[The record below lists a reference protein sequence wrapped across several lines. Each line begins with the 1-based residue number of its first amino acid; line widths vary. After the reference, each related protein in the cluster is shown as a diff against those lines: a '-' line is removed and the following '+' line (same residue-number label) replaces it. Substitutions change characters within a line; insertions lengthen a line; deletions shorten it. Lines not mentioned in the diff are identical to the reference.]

1 MLRELHISNL
11 AVISDVRIELS
22 PGLNCFTGATGA
34 GKSLVIGAVEVLL
47 GLRSPAEM
55 LRPGSDEGRVSGVF
69 EVASRDMLE
78 RIQAITD
85 VAVTDDGGELLLTRR
100 LYASGRSSV
109 SLNGNPITLG
119 MLKLVAEQLVD
130 VHGQHDHQYLLKPAN
145 QLDVVDQFGGL
156 EKLREQYH
164 TVYAKVVE
172 AKARIAELASNR
184 ALRKQQLDLYSFQ
197 AAEID
202 NAELDAAEYADLES
216 RSGVLQNL
224 EKLRREAGGVHTAV
238 YEADESVLEQLKAA
252 STTLAALADHD
263 PALKS
268 VAQALKEATIGV
280 EESAYDLSR
289 YLDKLDLDPAEL
301 AEVSDR
307 LNAMHRVANKY
318 GGSVESAIAHR
329 ADIGKT
335 LADLE
340 KASGDDS
347 GLRQQLAPMVGEMKK
362 LAGDLTAKRLAV
374 AKKIGPLI
382 EAQLGDLG
390 MGKAKFSVTV
400 QPAPLSLEDEQ
411 APVPAPLPPSASSP
425 TQAPTGKAAPLAAS
439 QSKAAGGSAHSLFS
453 SSNGSA
459 PASTAATST
468 STPTLSA
475 PALLPATPSGFDVV
489 EFVAQTN
496 PGQLAQPLR
505 KIASGGEL
513 SRIMLALKGILAQGD
528 RVSVLV
534 FDEIDSNV
542 GGRLGSIIGNK
553 LRGLAEHHQ
562 VLCITHLPQIASYA
576 DRHLTVRK
584 EVIDNKTETKVRAME
599 GVDRLQE
606 LAEMIGGQRITDV
619 TRAQAQ
625 ELLDAA
631 EAEFAGRPAKAVE
644 PRRLAAK
651 DAVQGKEGATSKEGG
666 SVRDAAATSAGSNG
680 RKSASTSRG
689 SGKR

>member
-55 LRPGSDEGRVSGVF
+55 LRPGASEGRVSGVF
-69 EVASRDMLE
+69 EVAGRDVLE
-78 RIQAITD
+78 RVQALTD

-109 SLNGNPITLG
+109 SLNGSPITLG

-145 QLDVVDQFGGL
+145 QLEVVDQFGGL
-156 EKLREQYH
+156 DPLRQQYH
-164 TVYAKVVE
+164 AVYTKVTE
-172 AKARIAELASNR
+172 AKARIAELAASR
-184 ALRKQQLDLYSFQ
+184 ALRKQQLDLYKFQ

-202 NAELDAAEYADLES
+202 NAELDAAEYAELEG
-216 RSGVLQNL
+216 RAGVLQNL
-224 EKLRREAGGVHTAV
+224 EKLRRDAGGVHAAI
-238 YEADESVLEQLKAA
+238 YEADGSVLEQLKAA
-252 STTLAALADHD
+252 SATLAELAHLDA
-263 PALKS
+263 ALKP
-268 VAQALKEATIGV
+268 VAQALKDATIGV

-301 AEVSDR
+301 AEVSER
-307 LNAMHRVANKY
+307 LNVVHRVANKY
-318 GGSVESAIAHR
+318 GGSVESALAHR
-329 ADIGKT
+329 AEIGET

-340 KASGDDS
+340 KASDDDA
-347 GLRQQLAPMVGEMKK
+347 GLRLQLAPMTAELKK
-362 LAGDLTAKRLAV
+362 LGAELSAKRQAV

-382 EAQLGDLG
+382 EAQLSDLG
-390 MGKAKFSVTV
+390 MGKATFKVTV
-400 QPAPLSLEDEQ
+400 QPAPLTLEDE
-411 APVPAPLPPSASSP
+411 PAPAATVGS
-425 TQAPTGKAAPLAAS
+425 APTAPATTAPGTPGSKPPPLAAS
-439 QSKAAGGSAHSLFS
+439 QAKAAAT
-453 SSNGSA
+453 SA
-459 PASTAATST
+459 PAPAAT
-468 STPTLSA
+468 P
-475 PALLPATPSGFDVV
+475 PASPVLLPATPSGFDVV

-584 EVIDNKTETKVRAME
+584 EVVDNKTETKVRTMDGA
-599 GVDRLQE
+599 DRLQE

-631 EAEFAGRPAKAVE
+631 EAEFAGRPAKATE
-644 PRRLAAK
+644 PPRRTASSEPPAP
-651 DAVQGKEGATSKEGG
+651 KELPPAPP
-666 SVRDAAATSAGSNG
+666 AMNG
-680 RKSASTSRG
+680 RKPASARAAA
-689 SGKR
+689 KR